1 MVQDTIYELF
11 KPSDRFFKRF
21 LLGSVCGRKLEL
33 WDYYRNYFFRFKD
46 IATNIF
52 EYDGLSKELTKEI
65 EERLFYF
72 GRCGII
78 KDGELFAVDV
88 APYGLNRYGKPTG
101 FNFTFK
107 NGDTVGNNDC
117 TIDKNGVY
125 ALNTY
130 DNFPTA
136 LIAEQYAFQLAHVDT
151 SIVVELI
158 NSRMMDVLK
167 APNNA
172 SAESARQY
180 QNDIYKGRLSFITD
194 RTEDIEIDRTTKGIG
209 HLKEY
214 IDTKDRFLKD
224 VYETFGVKRL
234 AEKRERMIT
243 GEVESTTD
251 LMMLNLKEMLDC
263 RKKMCKDI
271 NKIFGTNA
279 SVFSHID
286 LDNDGNVEK
295 EKEFEKGVK
304 ENV

>member
-11 KPSDRFFKRF
+11 KPSDKFFKRF
-21 LLGSVCGRKLEL
+21 IMGASCGRKLEL
-33 WDYYRNYFFRFKD
+33 WDFFRNYFFRFKD

-52 EYDGLSKELTKEI
+52 EYEGISKELAKEI

-88 APYGLNRYGKPTG
+88 APFGRNRYGKPTG

-107 NGDTVGNNDC
+107 NGETLGDNTC
-117 TIDKNGVY
+117 TIDKDGVY

-136 LIAEQYAFQLAHVDT
+136 LIVEQYAFEGAHIKT
-151 SIVVELI
+151 SVVVELI

-172 SAESARQY
+172 SAESAMQY
-180 QNDIYKGRLSFITD
+180 QNDIYRGKLSFIKD
-194 RTEDIEIDRTTKGIG
+194 KTEDIEIDRTTKGVG

-214 IDTKDRFLKD
+214 IDLEDRFLKD
-224 VYETFGVKRL
+224 VYETFGVKRI

-243 GEVESTTD
+243 GEVECTND

-263 RKKMCKDI
+263 RKKMCDDI
-271 NKIFGTNA
+271 NRLFGTNA
-279 SVFSHID
+279 KVYSHID
-286 LDNDGNVEK
+286 LDNDGTEEK
-295 EKEFEKGVK
+295 EKEFDKGGVS
-304 ENV
+304 NV

>member
-1 MVQDTIYELF
+1 MVQDTLYELF
-11 KPSDRFFKRF
+11 KPSDNFFKRF
-21 LLGSVCGRKLEL
+21 MLGKSCGRKLEL
-33 WDYYRNYFFRFKD
+33 WDFYRNYFFRFKD

-52 EYDGLSKELTKEI
+52 EYKGLSKELTKEI

-78 KDGELFAVDV
+78 KDNILFAVDV
-88 APYGLNRYGKPTG
+88 APYGENRYGKPTG
-101 FNFTFK
+101 FNFTFR
-107 NGDTVGNNDC
+107 NGDAVGLNDC
-117 TIDKNGVY
+117 TIGIDGVY

-136 LIAEQYAFQLAHVDT
+136 LIAEQYSFQLAHVDT

-158 NSRMMDVLK
+158 NSRMVDVLK

-172 SAESARQY
+172 SAECARQY
-180 QNDIYKGRLSFITD
+180 QNDIYKGKLSFISD
-194 RTEDIEIDRTTKGIG
+194 KTEDIEIDRTTKGAG

-263 RKKMCKDI
+263 RKKMCEDI

-286 LDNDGNVEK
+286 LDNDGKVEK
-295 EKEFEKGVK
+295 EKEFVKGEN